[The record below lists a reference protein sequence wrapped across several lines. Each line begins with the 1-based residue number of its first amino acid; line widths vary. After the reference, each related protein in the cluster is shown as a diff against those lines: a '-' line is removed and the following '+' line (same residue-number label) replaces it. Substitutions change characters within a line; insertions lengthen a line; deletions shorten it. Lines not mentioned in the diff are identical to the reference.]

1 METRES
7 LSNFLDDIALI
18 TDMDKIDEEEDFVTL
33 MTIHT
38 SK

>member
-1 METRES
+1 MEARES

-18 TDMDKIDEEEDFVTL
+18 TDSESINDEEDFVTL